1 MSFLTFQLPRRPSS
15 FASSFRGTSISLPYS
30 LRHLS
35 SIGWLL
41 LDSHLNVKLS
51 KILLSS
57 HWLFSNKFFRWYKYA
72 RPITVHIPRLRR
84 RLRVASSLL
93 ATCIAS
99 TTVFINHWHCIFCL
113 SFCLCPRLSVYTR
126 LLLPRVRRLRVA
138 SSLLGLHLLLS
149 SSITG
154 TVSSVSLFWSASL
167 PSVLRLLDGYCVS
180 LNLVS
185 SSYYFD

>member
-1 MSFLTFQLPRRPSS
+1 M
-15 FASSFRGTSISLPYS
+15 
-30 LRHLS
+30 
-35 SIGWLL
+35 
-41 LDSHLNVKLS
+41 KLS
-51 KILLSS
+51 KILISS

-93 ATCIAS
+93 ATGIAS

-154 TVSSVSLFWSASL
+154 IFCQSVFARVSTVCT
-167 PSVLRLLDGYCVS
+167 PPPRRLLS
-180 LNLVS
+180 ITES
-185 SSYYFD
+185 SIFVLLF